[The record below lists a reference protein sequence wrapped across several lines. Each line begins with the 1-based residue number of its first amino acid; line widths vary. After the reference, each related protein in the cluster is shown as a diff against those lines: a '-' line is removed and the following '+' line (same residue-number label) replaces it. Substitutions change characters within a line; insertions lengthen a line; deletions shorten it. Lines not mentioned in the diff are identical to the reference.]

1 MKELIRKK
9 ESIKYP
15 GLFVHKYAN
24 SVFYKNLWNEDK
36 NLLESR
42 GRVYN
47 SKGDV
52 VINPFTKVFNYG
64 ENDTTIDDQEIC
76 LYVEKMNGFMACCTY
91 VKEFDEV
98 IVSTTGSLDSLY
110 ANMAREMMSRA
121 IKTIEGFKNST
132 TYIFEVCHPSDPHI
146 IEENI
151 GVYLIGARDVL
162 SEDKYYSYYDYEEYL
177 DKIAKA
183 LKVTRPTYGLAPFGD
198 IRLENKKCIHE
209 GFMVYSCDTQ
219 QALKLK
225 SPYYLSSKAIARR
238 KDILTLNKARIDE
251 EFYPIIDELL
261 TKPELS
267 EQQRLEFIRNYFKE
281 L

>member
-9 ESIKYP
+9 ESIKYS

-24 SVFYKNLWNEDK
+24 SVFYKNLWDQDE

-47 SKGDV
+47 SKGEV

-64 ENDTTIDDQEIC
+64 ENNTTIDDQELC

-110 ANMAREMMSRA
+110 ANMAREMMPRA
-121 IKTIEGFKNST
+121 IKAIESSKNDT
-132 TYIFEVCHPSDPHI
+132 TYIFEICHPSDPHI
-146 IEENI
+146 IQENV
-151 GVYLIGARDVL
+151 GVYLIGAREV
-162 SEDKYYSYYDYEEYL
+162 SSTEKYSSSFPREETL
-177 DKIAKA
+177 DKIAKV
-183 LKVTRPTYGLAPFGD
+183 LKVTRPSYGLATFSN
-198 IRLENKKCIHE
+198 IKTKTNNCKHE

-219 QALKLK
+219 QVLKLK
-225 SPYYLSSKAIARR
+225 SPYYLSSKAIARK
-238 KDILTLNKARIDE
+238 KDILKLDKSRVDE
-251 EFYPIIDELL
+251 EFYPIIDALL

-267 EQQRLEFIRNYFKE
+267 EQQRLEFIRDYFKE